1 MKEHILVDITAAM
14 EYAQKQIQEY
24 AEQEAKTHK

>member
-14 EYAQKQIQEY
+14 EYAQKQIQEVDGDT
-24 AEQEAKTHK
+24 EIES